1 MKKKF
6 IPTTFTLAL
15 ATLSLTLILPTA
27 CTRDELITPVHPDA
41 PAPSNGGTPD
51 APALLISLG
60 QKPRYAGENVESG
73 ESVPA
78 TRTSTTTGCWQA
90 GDQVTVNLTYY
101 SISAQEAQ
109 SDIPSTADDEARTAA
124 IEARLILAQLSTGD
138 TSGSTS
144 QQTLTCT
151 AEATGATPTTPSQ
164 WTATPSLVI
173 VPTGTRSIRAQYT
186 YRGIPDPLTGTSEE
200 ISATTG
206 TIPFDLK
213 LTADDL
219 AQKNYIVHLP
229 APQWK
234 RQTALVEVTGIPQGT
249 YLTLRTTGWGK
260 GYNNQTNQ
268 YDLEI
273 DVIADYSSRP
283 ATATDGTA
291 LFHLPLLKQ
300 KPTEATDNVK
310 DLEAIVGETPF
321 YIYYSLPLDN
331 NLVAQAKLTKAQDK
345 FTLDYSLTSG
355 GNEVDL
361 QGMVTADGLLDD
373 AIHGTG
379 KLTNVNPRWTVT
391 KGGTDNFSGT
401 TKDATVL
408 TNVRTALNVIY
419 TPSNSN
425 YNGVNGYIDLT
436 LQDVTTLPKQ
446 NTGTGALEKY
456 HQLRS
461 VELSAAT
468 SIGEKAFYYCEALT
482 TASMPKATSIENFAF
497 AGCKALTTVSMPQ
510 ITSIG
515 RYAFNNCDA
524 LKTAS
529 ILLTETLGEGAFQ
542 NCKILTTA
550 NMPIA
555 NSIGGYAFSGC
566 STLAT
571 VNMPMAN
578 SIGNNAFFGCKALTI
593 ASMPQATSIGHSV
606 FNGCNALITA
616 SMPKATSIG
625 DLAFSNCKALTT
637 INMPQVTSIGSS
649 GFSACYA
656 LTTVSMPKATSIG
669 DYTFFNCAALTT
681 VNMPMATSIGSG
693 AFSACYALT
702 KVSMPK
708 VTSIGNYGFSGCN
721 ALTTASMPQATS
733 IGNDA
738 FNNCKALTTVN
749 ILQATSIG
757 NRAFSDCKALT
768 TASMPQ
774 ATSIGSGAFYGCIAL
789 QSLDI
794 SSVTKIE
801 KLGTDYGSMFFP
813 AFDNSTDPETF
824 KNCDLL
830 LNSALKQYCYDTDGT
845 SQNGP
850 LVNLKIPT
858 KINSS
863 DETDSYT
870 FTFRSITFK

>member
-15 ATLSLTLILPTA
+15 ATLSLALILPTA

-60 QKPRYAGENVESG
+60 QKPGYAGENVEPG

-151 AEATGATPTTPSQ
+151 AETTGATPTTPSQ
-164 WTATPSLVI
+164 WTATPLLVI
-173 VPTGTRSIRAQYT
+173 VPTGTRSIRALYS
-186 YRGIPDPLTGTSEE
+186 YRGIPNPLTGTSEE

-268 YDLEI
+268 YDIEI

-300 KPTEATDNVK
+300 KPTGATDNVK

-379 KLTNVNPRWTVT
+379 KLTNVNPRWTVIR
-391 KGGTDNFSGT
+391 GGTDNFSGT

-482 TASMPKATSIENFAF
+482 TASMPKATSI
-497 AGCKALTTVSMPQ
+497 
-510 ITSIG
+510 
-515 RYAFNNCDA
+515 
-524 LKTAS
+524 
-529 ILLTETLGEGAFQ
+529 
-542 NCKILTTA
+542 
-550 NMPIA
+550 
-555 NSIGGYAFSGC
+555 
-566 STLAT
+566 
-571 VNMPMAN
+571 
-578 SIGNNAFFGCKALTI
+578 
-593 ASMPQATSIGHSV
+593 
-606 FNGCNALITA
+606 
-616 SMPKATSIG
+616 G

-656 LTTVSMPKATSIG
+656 LTTVNMPKATSIG

-813 AFDNSTDPETF
+813 AFDNATDPETF

>member
-15 ATLSLTLILPTA
+15 ATLSLALILPTA

-60 QKPRYAGENVESG
+60 QKPGYAGENVESG

-151 AEATGATPTTPSQ
+151 AETTGATPTTPSQ

-173 VPTGTRSIRAQYT
+173 VPTGTRSIRAQYS
-186 YRGIPDPLTGTSEE
+186 YQSIPNPLTGTSEE

-268 YDLEI
+268 YDIEI

-300 KPTEATDNVK
+300 KPTGSTDNVK

-373 AIHGTG
+373 ATHGTG
-379 KLTNVNPRWTVT
+379 KLTNVNPRWTVIR
-391 KGGTDNFSGT
+391 GGTDNFSGT

-524 LKTAS
+524 LKTVS

-693 AFSACYALT
+693 AFSYCYALT
-702 KVSMPK
+702 TVSIPN
-708 VTSIGNYGFSGCN
+708 VTSIGNYGFSCCN

-757 NRAFSDCKALT
+757 NRAFSDCKTLT

>member
-60 QKPRYAGENVESG
+60 QKPGYAGENVESG

-391 KGGTDNFSGT
+391 RGGTDNFNGT

-468 SIGEKAFYYCEALT
+468 SIGEKAFHYCEALT
-482 TASMPKATSIENFAF
+482 
-497 AGCKALTTVSMPQ
+497 
-510 ITSIG
+510 
-515 RYAFNNCDA
+515 
-524 LKTAS
+524 
-529 ILLTETLGEGAFQ
+529 
-542 NCKILTTA
+542 
-550 NMPIA
+550 
-555 NSIGGYAFSGC
+555 
-566 STLAT
+566 
-571 VNMPMAN
+571 
-578 SIGNNAFFGCKALTI
+578 
-593 ASMPQATSIGHSV
+593 
-606 FNGCNALITA
+606 TA

-757 NRAFSDCKALT
+757 NRAFSDCKTLT

-813 AFDNSTDPETF
+813 AFDNATDPETF

>member
-15 ATLSLTLILPTA
+15 ATLSLALILPTA
-27 CTRDELITPVHPDA
+27 CTRDELITPVHPDT

-60 QKPRYAGENVESG
+60 QKPGYTGENVESG

-151 AEATGATPTTPSQ
+151 AETTGATPTTPSQ
-164 WTATPSLVI
+164 WTATPLLVI
-173 VPTGTRSIRAQYT
+173 VPTGTRSIRAQYS
-186 YRGIPDPLTGTSEE
+186 YRGIPNPLTGTSEE

-268 YDLEI
+268 YDIEI

-300 KPTEATDNVK
+300 KPTGATDNVK

-391 KGGTDNFSGT
+391 RGGTDNFSGT

-482 TASMPKATSIENFAF
+482 TASMPKATSI
-497 AGCKALTTVSMPQ
+497 
-510 ITSIG
+510 
-515 RYAFNNCDA
+515 
-524 LKTAS
+524 
-529 ILLTETLGEGAFQ
+529 
-542 NCKILTTA
+542 
-550 NMPIA
+550 
-555 NSIGGYAFSGC
+555 
-566 STLAT
+566 
-571 VNMPMAN
+571 
-578 SIGNNAFFGCKALTI
+578 
-593 ASMPQATSIGHSV
+593 
-606 FNGCNALITA
+606 
-616 SMPKATSIG
+616 G

-656 LTTVSMPKATSIG
+656 LTTVNMPKATSIG

>member
-60 QKPRYAGENVESG
+60 QKPGYAGENVESG

-482 TASMPKATSIENFAF
+482 TASMPKATSI
-497 AGCKALTTVSMPQ
+497 
-510 ITSIG
+510 
-515 RYAFNNCDA
+515 
-524 LKTAS
+524 
-529 ILLTETLGEGAFQ
+529 
-542 NCKILTTA
+542 
-550 NMPIA
+550 
-555 NSIGGYAFSGC
+555 
-566 STLAT
+566 
-571 VNMPMAN
+571 
-578 SIGNNAFFGCKALTI
+578 
-593 ASMPQATSIGHSV
+593 
-606 FNGCNALITA
+606 
-616 SMPKATSIG
+616 G

-656 LTTVSMPKATSIG
+656 LTTVNMPKATSIG

-757 NRAFSDCKALT
+757 NRAFSDCKTLT

>member
-15 ATLSLTLILPTA
+15 ATLSLALILPTA

-60 QKPRYAGENVESG
+60 QKPGYAGENVESG

-151 AEATGATPTTPSQ
+151 AETTGATPTTPSQ

-173 VPTGTRSIRAQYT
+173 VPTGTRSIRAQYS
-186 YRGIPDPLTGTSEE
+186 YQSIPNPLTGTSEE

-268 YDLEI
+268 YDIEI

-300 KPTEATDNVK
+300 KPTGSTDNVK

-373 AIHGTG
+373 ATHGTG
-379 KLTNVNPRWTVT
+379 KLTNVNPRWTVIR
-391 KGGTDNFSGT
+391 GGTDNFSGT

-482 TASMPKATSIENFAF
+482 
-497 AGCKALTTVSMPQ
+497 
-510 ITSIG
+510 
-515 RYAFNNCDA
+515 
-524 LKTAS
+524 
-529 ILLTETLGEGAFQ
+529 
-542 NCKILTTA
+542 
-550 NMPIA
+550 
-555 NSIGGYAFSGC
+555 
-566 STLAT
+566 
-571 VNMPMAN
+571 
-578 SIGNNAFFGCKALTI
+578 
-593 ASMPQATSIGHSV
+593 
-606 FNGCNALITA
+606 TA

-757 NRAFSDCKALT
+757 NRAFSDCKTLT

>member
-15 ATLSLTLILPTA
+15 ATLSLALILPTA

-41 PAPSNGGTPD
+41 PAPSNGGTAD

-60 QKPRYAGENVESG
+60 QKPGYAGENVESG

-151 AEATGATPTTPSQ
+151 AETTGATPTTPSQ
-164 WTATPSLVI
+164 WTATPLLVI
-173 VPTGTRSIRAQYT
+173 VPTGTRSIRALYS
-186 YRGIPDPLTGTSEE
+186 YRGIPNPLTGTSEE

-268 YDLEI
+268 YDIEI

-300 KPTEATDNVK
+300 KPTGATDNVK

-373 AIHGTG
+373 TIHGTG

-391 KGGTDNFSGT
+391 RGGTDNFSGT

-461 VELSAAT
+461 VELSTAT

-482 TASMPKATSIENFAF
+482 TA
-497 AGCKALTTVSMPQ
+497 
-510 ITSIG
+510 
-515 RYAFNNCDA
+515 
-524 LKTAS
+524 
-529 ILLTETLGEGAFQ
+529 
-542 NCKILTTA
+542 
-550 NMPIA
+550 
-555 NSIGGYAFSGC
+555 
-566 STLAT
+566 
-571 VNMPMAN
+571 
-578 SIGNNAFFGCKALTI
+578 
-593 ASMPQATSIGHSV
+593 
-606 FNGCNALITA
+606 
-616 SMPKATSIG
+616 
-625 DLAFSNCKALTT
+625 
-637 INMPQVTSIGSS
+637 
-649 GFSACYA
+649 
-656 LTTVSMPKATSIG
+656 SMPKATSIG

-757 NRAFSDCKALT
+757 NRAFSDCKTLT

>member
-60 QKPRYAGENVESG
+60 QKPGYAGENVESG

-173 VPTGTRSIRAQYT
+173 VPTGTRSIRAQYS
-186 YRGIPDPLTGTSEE
+186 YRGIPNPLTGTSEE

-268 YDLEI
+268 YDIEI

-300 KPTEATDNVK
+300 KPTGATDNVK

-345 FTLDYSLTSG
+345 FTLNYSLTSG
-355 GNEVDL
+355 GNEMDL

-391 KGGTDNFSGT
+391 RGGTDNFSGT

-482 TASMPKATSIENFAF
+482 
-497 AGCKALTTVSMPQ
+497 
-510 ITSIG
+510 
-515 RYAFNNCDA
+515 
-524 LKTAS
+524 
-529 ILLTETLGEGAFQ
+529 
-542 NCKILTTA
+542 
-550 NMPIA
+550 
-555 NSIGGYAFSGC
+555 
-566 STLAT
+566 
-571 VNMPMAN
+571 
-578 SIGNNAFFGCKALTI
+578 
-593 ASMPQATSIGHSV
+593 
-606 FNGCNALITA
+606 TA

-757 NRAFSDCKALT
+757 NRAFSDCKTLT

>member
-15 ATLSLTLILPTA
+15 ATLSLALILPTA
-27 CTRDELITPVHPDA
+27 CTRDELITPVHPDT

-60 QKPRYAGENVESG
+60 QKPGYAGENVESG

-109 SDIPSTADDEARTAA
+109 ADIPSTADDEARTAA

-151 AEATGATPTTPSQ
+151 AETTGATPTTPSQ
-164 WTATPSLVI
+164 WTATPLLVI
-173 VPTGTRSIRAQYT
+173 VPTGTRSIRAQYS
-186 YRGIPDPLTGTSEE
+186 YRGIPNPLTGTSEE

-268 YDLEI
+268 YDIEI

-300 KPTEATDNVK
+300 KPTGATDNVK

-391 KGGTDNFSGT
+391 RGGTDNFSGT

-482 TASMPKATSIENFAF
+482 TASMPKATSI
-497 AGCKALTTVSMPQ
+497 
-510 ITSIG
+510 
-515 RYAFNNCDA
+515 
-524 LKTAS
+524 
-529 ILLTETLGEGAFQ
+529 
-542 NCKILTTA
+542 
-550 NMPIA
+550 
-555 NSIGGYAFSGC
+555 
-566 STLAT
+566 
-571 VNMPMAN
+571 
-578 SIGNNAFFGCKALTI
+578 
-593 ASMPQATSIGHSV
+593 
-606 FNGCNALITA
+606 
-616 SMPKATSIG
+616 G

-656 LTTVSMPKATSIG
+656 LTTVNMPKATSIG

>member
-15 ATLSLTLILPTA
+15 ATLSLALILPTA
-27 CTRDELITPVHPDA
+27 CTRDELITPVHPDT

-60 QKPRYAGENVESG
+60 QKPGYAGENVESG

-173 VPTGTRSIRAQYT
+173 VPTGTRSIRAQYS
-186 YRGIPDPLTGTSEE
+186 YRGIPNPLTGTSEE

-268 YDLEI
+268 YDIEI

-291 LFHLPLLKQ
+291 LFHLSLLKQ
-300 KPTEATDNVK
+300 KPTGATDNVK

-391 KGGTDNFSGT
+391 RGGTDNFSGT

-482 TASMPKATSIENFAF
+482 
-497 AGCKALTTVSMPQ
+497 
-510 ITSIG
+510 
-515 RYAFNNCDA
+515 
-524 LKTAS
+524 
-529 ILLTETLGEGAFQ
+529 
-542 NCKILTTA
+542 
-550 NMPIA
+550 
-555 NSIGGYAFSGC
+555 
-566 STLAT
+566 
-571 VNMPMAN
+571 
-578 SIGNNAFFGCKALTI
+578 
-593 ASMPQATSIGHSV
+593 
-606 FNGCNALITA
+606 TA

-757 NRAFSDCKALT
+757 NRAFSDCKTLT

-813 AFDNSTDPETF
+813 AFDNATDPETF

>member
-15 ATLSLTLILPTA
+15 ATLSLALILPTA
-27 CTRDELITPVHPDA
+27 CTRDELIIPVHPDA

-60 QKPRYAGENVESG
+60 QKPGYAGENVESG

-78 TRTSTTTGCWQA
+78 TRTSTTTGCWQV

-186 YRGIPDPLTGTSEE
+186 YRGIPDRLTGTSEE

-268 YDLEI
+268 YDIEI

-300 KPTEATDNVK
+300 KPTGATDNVK

-391 KGGTDNFSGT
+391 RGGTDNFSGT

-425 YNGVNGYIDLT
+425 YNGVNGHIDLT

-482 TASMPKATSIENFAF
+482 
-497 AGCKALTTVSMPQ
+497 
-510 ITSIG
+510 
-515 RYAFNNCDA
+515 
-524 LKTAS
+524 
-529 ILLTETLGEGAFQ
+529 
-542 NCKILTTA
+542 
-550 NMPIA
+550 
-555 NSIGGYAFSGC
+555 
-566 STLAT
+566 
-571 VNMPMAN
+571 
-578 SIGNNAFFGCKALTI
+578 
-593 ASMPQATSIGHSV
+593 
-606 FNGCNALITA
+606 TA

-757 NRAFSDCKALT
+757 NRAFSDCKTLT

>member
-1 MKKKF
+1 MPPHSSSPSAK
-6 IPTTFTLAL
+6 
-15 ATLSLTLILPTA
+15 S
-27 CTRDELITPVHPDA
+27 PD
-41 PAPSNGGTPD
+41 T
-51 APALLISLG
+51 
-60 QKPRYAGENVESG
+60 QEKSG

-273 DVIADYSSRP
+273 DVIADYYSRP

-391 KGGTDNFSGT
+391 RGGTDNFNGT

-468 SIGEKAFYYCEALT
+468 SIGEKAFHYCEALT
-482 TASMPKATSIENFAF
+482 
-497 AGCKALTTVSMPQ
+497 
-510 ITSIG
+510 
-515 RYAFNNCDA
+515 
-524 LKTAS
+524 
-529 ILLTETLGEGAFQ
+529 
-542 NCKILTTA
+542 
-550 NMPIA
+550 
-555 NSIGGYAFSGC
+555 
-566 STLAT
+566 
-571 VNMPMAN
+571 
-578 SIGNNAFFGCKALTI
+578 
-593 ASMPQATSIGHSV
+593 
-606 FNGCNALITA
+606 TA

-757 NRAFSDCKALT
+757 NRAFSDCKTLT
-768 TASMPQ
+768 TASIPQ

-813 AFDNSTDPETF
+813 AFDNATDPETF

>member
-60 QKPRYAGENVESG
+60 QKPGYAGENVESG

-173 VPTGTRSIRAQYT
+173 VPTGTRSIRAQYS
-186 YRGIPDPLTGTSEE
+186 YRGIPNPLTGTSEE

-268 YDLEI
+268 YDIEI

-300 KPTEATDNVK
+300 KPTGATDNVK

-345 FTLDYSLTSG
+345 FTLNYSLTSG
-355 GNEVDL
+355 GNEMDL

-391 KGGTDNFSGT
+391 RGGTDNFSGT

-425 YNGVNGYIDLT
+425 YNGVNGHIDLT

-482 TASMPKATSIENFAF
+482 
-497 AGCKALTTVSMPQ
+497 
-510 ITSIG
+510 
-515 RYAFNNCDA
+515 
-524 LKTAS
+524 
-529 ILLTETLGEGAFQ
+529 
-542 NCKILTTA
+542 
-550 NMPIA
+550 
-555 NSIGGYAFSGC
+555 
-566 STLAT
+566 
-571 VNMPMAN
+571 
-578 SIGNNAFFGCKALTI
+578 
-593 ASMPQATSIGHSV
+593 
-606 FNGCNALITA
+606 TA

-757 NRAFSDCKALT
+757 NRAFSDCKTLT

-789 QSLDI
+789 QNLDI

-813 AFDNSTDPETF
+813 AFDNATDPETF

>member
-15 ATLSLTLILPTA
+15 ATLSLALILPTA

-60 QKPRYAGENVESG
+60 QKPGYAGENVEPG

-151 AEATGATPTTPSQ
+151 AETTGATPTTPSQ
-164 WTATPSLVI
+164 WTATPLLVI
-173 VPTGTRSIRAQYT
+173 VPTGTRSIRALYS
-186 YRGIPDPLTGTSEE
+186 YRGIPNPLTGTSEE

-268 YDLEI
+268 YDIEI

-300 KPTEATDNVK
+300 KPTGSTDNVK

-391 KGGTDNFSGT
+391 RGGTDNFSGT

-482 TASMPKATSIENFAF
+482 T
-497 AGCKALTTVSMPQ
+497 
-510 ITSIG
+510 
-515 RYAFNNCDA
+515 
-524 LKTAS
+524 
-529 ILLTETLGEGAFQ
+529 
-542 NCKILTTA
+542 
-550 NMPIA
+550 
-555 NSIGGYAFSGC
+555 
-566 STLAT
+566 
-571 VNMPMAN
+571 VN
-578 SIGNNAFFGCKALTI
+578 
-593 ASMPQATSIGHSV
+593 
-606 FNGCNALITA
+606 
-616 SMPKATSIG
+616 
-625 DLAFSNCKALTT
+625 
-637 INMPQVTSIGSS
+637 
-649 GFSACYA
+649 
-656 LTTVSMPKATSIG
+656 MPKATSIG

-738 FNNCKALTTVN
+738 FNNCKALTIVN

-757 NRAFSDCKALT
+757 NRAFSDCKTLT

>member
-15 ATLSLTLILPTA
+15 ATLSLALILPTA

-60 QKPRYAGENVESG
+60 QKPGYAGENVEPG

-151 AEATGATPTTPSQ
+151 AETTGATPTTPSQ
-164 WTATPSLVI
+164 WTATPLLVI
-173 VPTGTRSIRAQYT
+173 VPTGTRSIRAQYS
-186 YRGIPDPLTGTSEE
+186 YRGIPNPLTGTSEE

-268 YDLEI
+268 YDIEI

-300 KPTEATDNVK
+300 KPTGATDNVK

-391 KGGTDNFSGT
+391 RGGTDNFSGT

-482 TASMPKATSIENFAF
+482 TASMPKATSI
-497 AGCKALTTVSMPQ
+497 
-510 ITSIG
+510 
-515 RYAFNNCDA
+515 
-524 LKTAS
+524 
-529 ILLTETLGEGAFQ
+529 
-542 NCKILTTA
+542 
-550 NMPIA
+550 
-555 NSIGGYAFSGC
+555 
-566 STLAT
+566 
-571 VNMPMAN
+571 
-578 SIGNNAFFGCKALTI
+578 
-593 ASMPQATSIGHSV
+593 
-606 FNGCNALITA
+606 
-616 SMPKATSIG
+616 G

-656 LTTVSMPKATSIG
+656 LTTVNMPKATSIG

>member
-15 ATLSLTLILPTA
+15 ATLSLALILPTA

-60 QKPRYAGENVESG
+60 QKPGYAGENVEPG

-151 AEATGATPTTPSQ
+151 AETTGATPTTPSQ
-164 WTATPSLVI
+164 WTATPLLVI
-173 VPTGTRSIRAQYT
+173 VPTGTRSIRALYS
-186 YRGIPDPLTGTSEE
+186 YRGIPHPLTGTSEE

-268 YDLEI
+268 YDIEI

-300 KPTEATDNVK
+300 KPTGATDNVK

-379 KLTNVNPRWTVT
+379 KLTNVNPRWTVIR
-391 KGGTDNFSGT
+391 GGTDNFSGT

-425 YNGVNGYIDLT
+425 YNGVNGHIDLT

-482 TASMPKATSIENFAF
+482 TASMPKATSI
-497 AGCKALTTVSMPQ
+497 
-510 ITSIG
+510 G
-515 RYAFNNCDA
+515 RYAFNSCDA

-529 ILLTETLGEGAFQ
+529 MLLTETLGECAFQ

-555 NSIGGYAFSGC
+555 NSIGNNAFSGC
-566 STLAT
+566 STLTTA
-571 VNMPMAN
+571 NMPIAN

-606 FNGCNALITA
+606 FNGCDALITA

-757 NRAFSDCKALT
+757 NRAFSDCKTLT

>member
-15 ATLSLTLILPTA
+15 ATLSLALILPTA

-60 QKPRYAGENVESG
+60 QKPGYAGENVEPG

-151 AEATGATPTTPSQ
+151 AETTGATPTTPSQ
-164 WTATPSLVI
+164 WTATPLLVI
-173 VPTGTRSIRAQYT
+173 VPTGTRSIRALYS
-186 YRGIPDPLTGTSEE
+186 YRGIPNPLTGTSEE

-268 YDLEI
+268 YDIEI

-300 KPTEATDNVK
+300 KPTGSTDNVK

-391 KGGTDNFSGT
+391 RGGTDNFSGT

-482 TASMPKATSIENFAF
+482 TASMPKATSI
-497 AGCKALTTVSMPQ
+497 
-510 ITSIG
+510 
-515 RYAFNNCDA
+515 
-524 LKTAS
+524 
-529 ILLTETLGEGAFQ
+529 
-542 NCKILTTA
+542 
-550 NMPIA
+550 
-555 NSIGGYAFSGC
+555 
-566 STLAT
+566 
-571 VNMPMAN
+571 
-578 SIGNNAFFGCKALTI
+578 
-593 ASMPQATSIGHSV
+593 
-606 FNGCNALITA
+606 
-616 SMPKATSIG
+616 G

-656 LTTVSMPKATSIG
+656 LTTVNMPKATSIG

-738 FNNCKALTTVN
+738 FNNCKALTIVN

-757 NRAFSDCKALT
+757 NRAFSDCKTLT

>member
-60 QKPRYAGENVESG
+60 QKPGYAGENVESG

-391 KGGTDNFSGT
+391 RGGTDNFNGT

-468 SIGEKAFYYCEALT
+468 SIGEKAFHYCEALT
-482 TASMPKATSIENFAF
+482 
-497 AGCKALTTVSMPQ
+497 
-510 ITSIG
+510 
-515 RYAFNNCDA
+515 
-524 LKTAS
+524 
-529 ILLTETLGEGAFQ
+529 
-542 NCKILTTA
+542 
-550 NMPIA
+550 
-555 NSIGGYAFSGC
+555 
-566 STLAT
+566 
-571 VNMPMAN
+571 
-578 SIGNNAFFGCKALTI
+578 
-593 ASMPQATSIGHSV
+593 
-606 FNGCNALITA
+606 TA

-757 NRAFSDCKALT
+757 NRAFSDCKTLT
-768 TASMPQ
+768 TASIPQ

-813 AFDNSTDPETF
+813 AFDNATDPETF

>member
-15 ATLSLTLILPTA
+15 ATLSLALILPTA
-27 CTRDELITPVHPDA
+27 CTRDELITPVHPDT

-60 QKPRYAGENVESG
+60 QKPGYAGENVESG

-173 VPTGTRSIRAQYT
+173 VPTGTRSIRAQYS
-186 YRGIPDPLTGTSEE
+186 YRGIPNPLTGTSEE

-268 YDLEI
+268 YDIEI

-300 KPTEATDNVK
+300 KPTGATDNVK

-391 KGGTDNFSGT
+391 RGGTDNFSGT

-425 YNGVNGYIDLT
+425 YNGVNGHIDLT

-482 TASMPKATSIENFAF
+482 
-497 AGCKALTTVSMPQ
+497 
-510 ITSIG
+510 
-515 RYAFNNCDA
+515 
-524 LKTAS
+524 
-529 ILLTETLGEGAFQ
+529 
-542 NCKILTTA
+542 
-550 NMPIA
+550 
-555 NSIGGYAFSGC
+555 
-566 STLAT
+566 
-571 VNMPMAN
+571 
-578 SIGNNAFFGCKALTI
+578 
-593 ASMPQATSIGHSV
+593 
-606 FNGCNALITA
+606 TA

-738 FNNCKALTTVN
+738 FNNCKALTIVN

-757 NRAFSDCKALT
+757 NRAFSDCKTLT

-813 AFDNSTDPETF
+813 AFDNATDPETF

>member
-60 QKPRYAGENVESG
+60 QKPGYAGENVESG

-391 KGGTDNFSGT
+391 RGGTDNFNGT

-468 SIGEKAFYYCEALT
+468 SIGEKAFHYCEALT

-497 AGCKALTTVSMPQ
+497 AG
-510 ITSIG
+510 
-515 RYAFNNCDA
+515 
-524 LKTAS
+524 
-529 ILLTETLGEGAFQ
+529 
-542 NCKILTTA
+542 
-550 NMPIA
+550 
-555 NSIGGYAFSGC
+555 
-566 STLAT
+566 
-571 VNMPMAN
+571 
-578 SIGNNAFFGCKALTI
+578 
-593 ASMPQATSIGHSV
+593 
-606 FNGCNALITA
+606 
-616 SMPKATSIG
+616 
-625 DLAFSNCKALTT
+625 CKALTT

-757 NRAFSDCKALT
+757 NRAFSDCKTLT

-813 AFDNSTDPETF
+813 AFDNATDPETF